1 MSDSPEP
8 TVVRWRGA
16 GASFG
21 PYTEWYEATIAP
33 ATKVEEATLIT
44 TDRGYRWVQWVS
56 GPQATVF
63 TRLNGVNGPHRV
75 NGAGR
80 TIGPDE
86 SQRQAYFERGWGD
99 LCGLSG
105 MHAEAYG
112 IEECRGPF
120 CR

>member
-1 MSDSPEP
+1 MSNDSPEP

-21 PYTEWYEATIAP
+21 PYTEWYEATLAP
-33 ATKVEEATLIT
+33 AEHVDEATLIT
-44 TDRGYRWVQWVS
+44 HDRGYRWVQWVS

-63 TRLNGVNGPHRV
+63 TLHNGEV

-86 SQRQAYFERGWGD
+86 NQRQAYFERGWGD
-99 LCGLSG
+99 LMGLSG
-105 MHAEAYG
+105 YGCAKYG
-112 IEECRGPF
+112 IEECQGPF

>member
-21 PYTEWYEATIAP
+21 PYTPWREATLAP
-33 ATKVEEATLIT
+33 ADDVGGATLIT
-44 TDRGYRWVQWVS
+44 HDRGYRWVQWVS

-63 TRLNGVNGPHRV
+63 TRLNGKV

-86 SQRQAYFERGWGD
+86 NQRQAYFERGWGD
-99 LCGLSG
+99 LMGLSG